1 MSATRSTYSF
11 SEECLHQLEAIR
23 AEHGLKSI
31 TAAIEFI
38 AAGWAT
44 QQALLKTLELL
55 KKYTNELRRNDY
67 LCIDLLNAITI
78 QQDISV
84 VPPHHERTMRSPALQ
99 DSYKNLNDYLNSIA
113 TKNKDGASALEEMN
127 E

>member
-1 MSATRSTYSF
+1 MSSTRSTYSF
-11 SEECLHQLEAIR
+11 SEECLCQLEAIR
-23 AEHGLKSI
+23 VEHGLKSI

-38 AAGWAT
+38 ATGWVT
-44 QQALLKTLELL
+44 QQALLKTLDLL
-55 KKYTNELRRNDY
+55 KKYANELRRNDY

-99 DSYKNLNDYLNSIA
+99 DSHNNLTEYLNSIA
-113 TKNKDGASALEEMN
+113 TKNKDGTSMPEEIN